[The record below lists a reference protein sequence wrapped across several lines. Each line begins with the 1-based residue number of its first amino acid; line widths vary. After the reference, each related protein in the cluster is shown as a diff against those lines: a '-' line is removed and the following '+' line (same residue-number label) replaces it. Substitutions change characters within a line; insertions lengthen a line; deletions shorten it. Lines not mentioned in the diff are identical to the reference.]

1 MDYTNVM
8 NRAAALEYGPAFSP
22 YTGVRLWYD
31 EENAFF
37 AGDETGRV
45 LEADCPWAT
54 QAMTD
59 NILATVAGY
68 AYQPYSAQD
77 ALLDPAAELG
87 DGVGIGGI
95 FGPLAQTDILLDGLC
110 AAGISAPE
118 EDEIENE
125 YPYMTPMQKALNRK
139 MTLGSSYYGTRITR
153 AKGLEI
159 VKTAADGKESARV
172 QLNADVMAFYN
183 QDGGQALYFDA
194 AAGKF
199 KFSGLLNVSNNFIV
213 DANGNVTIN
222 GNINMS
228 GGTITWGENDPG
240 GGGGLTTGEVRTLIN
255 EELVS
260 SPNIAGGRFLD
271 IYQTTWLEMATPTGN
286 VAYLHQYADVYS
298 DNEPVCAMGYYTNGT
313 SDEWVLAPFNKIRL
327 GYSETYDKMY
337 GTGTWDFSQAEVTG
351 LHLRF
356 S

>member
-1 MDYTNVM
+1 MAYTNIM
-8 NRAAALEYGPAFSP
+8 NRAAALEYGPALLP
-22 YTGVRLWYD
+22 YSGVRLWYED
-31 EENAFF
+31 ENAFF

-54 QAMTD
+54 QAMAD
-59 NILATVAGY
+59 NILASVIGY
-68 AYQPYSAQD
+68 EYQPYEAQD

-87 DGVGIGGI
+87 DTVGVGGVV
-95 FGPLAQTDILLDGLC
+95 GPLARVDTLLDSLC
-110 AAGISAPE
+110 ASGISAPSE
-118 EDEIENE
+118 EEIENE
-125 YPYMTPMQKALNRK
+125 YPYLSPMAKALQRK
-139 MTLGSSYYGTRITR
+139 MTLGASYYGTRITR

-159 VKTAADGKESARV
+159 VKTDADGRETSRV
-172 QLNADVMAFYN
+172 ELNADTMAFYN
-183 QDGGQALYFDA
+183 QDGGQALYFDS

-199 KFSGLLNVSNNFIV
+199 KFSGLLNVSDNFIV

-240 GGGGLTTGEVRTLIN
+240 GGLSTGEVRTLIN

-271 IYQTTWLEMATPTGN
+271 LYQTTWLEMATPNKN
-286 VAYLHQYADVYS
+286 VAYLQQYADAYS
-298 DNEPVCAMGYYTNGT
+298 DYEPVCAMGYYTQGT

-337 GTGTWDFSQAEVTG
+337 GTGTWDFSQAQVSG
-351 LHLRF
+351 LFLRF